1 MIKTQEQIDIE
12 KKTEFHNL
20 INKLGGYVKLEKPI
34 RFTLTPHS
42 PITKIY
48 QLSKNDVFKNFG
60 EAQDA
65 VLQTLRR
72 LTYKTK

>member
-1 MIKTQEQIDIE
+1 MIKTQEEIDLE
-12 KKTEFHNL
+12 KKTEFNNL
-20 INKLGGYVKLEKPI
+20 INKLNGYVKLDKPI
-34 RFTLTPHS
+34 RFKLTPHS

-48 QLSKNDVFKNFG
+48 ELSKNDIFENFG

-72 LTYKTK
+72 LTYKLK